1 MPPLGFACFCR
12 GQRAVIH
19 RILGW
24 KLRPLQTASRLDDGQ
39 GLVVITVCDS
49 GVGVSESELTR
60 IFEPFVTTKSQG
72 LGMGLAISRSIVEAH
87 KGRIWASRNE
97 DQGLT
102 IHIELPI

>member
-1 MPPLGFACFCR
+1 VQLQQVILNLLLNACDAIS
-12 GQRAVIH
+12 AVQNGP
-19 RILGW
+19 RTLDV
-24 KLRPLQTASRLDDGQ
+24 ASDRDGQ
-39 GLVVITVCDS
+39 GLVVVTVRDS